1 MFSFQS
7 LSCYCIVLLQLYLY
21 GAVKETIE
29 LYKAASGVR
38 AGWSRLS
45 ILVHLSRLTQDRVPI
60 AENDQSS
67 QQSTHQKCGKH
78 AGDEDVHVDHL
89 VGLTRLDIPHTY
101 KSMKALINLLV
112 KRLHVQW
119 NITILRQK
127 CACMCVT
134 ALMHEFLLDHSP
146 MKTGNSINTNTRANK
161 CREALLGTDS
171 HFTIYKLHVS
181 SVC

>member
-38 AGWSRLS
+38 AGWSRLG

-60 AENDQSS
+60 AENNQSS

-112 KRLHVQW
+112 KRLHVQ
-119 NITILRQK
+119 
-127 CACMCVT
+127 
-134 ALMHEFLLDHSP
+134 
-146 MKTGNSINTNTRANK
+146 
-161 CREALLGTDS
+161 
-171 HFTIYKLHVS
+171 
-181 SVC
+181 